1 MDEVEAVKHLT
12 EEQLVSHYYGD
23 LDNPLE
29 AVKHLESCDA
39 CRVRF
44 AALDSD
50 LSLMKAASIPDRPE
64 DYGRRLWQ
72 RLQPRLLDAAVR
84 TRPTWFVFPQ
94 WKLAAAAAL
103 LLVAGFVAG
112 RFGPGRQAPLPEPV
126 SEAARSRILMAT
138 VADHLD
144 QSQRALLEL
153 ANESDAGAPDD
164 SSADQARA
172 GELVVANRLY
182 RQSASQAGEASL
194 ASVLDELERVLIEI
208 ANQPPDVTR
217 RELREIRRRIDDEDL
232 LFKIRVLSSQVR
244 SRERKDSSKSLL

>member
-1 MDEVEAVKHLT
+1 MDEVETVKHLSA
-12 EEQLVSHYYGD
+12 EQLVSHYYGE

-29 AVKHLESCDA
+29 AVKHLESCEA
-39 CRVRF
+39 CHARF

-50 LSLMKAASIPDRPE
+50 LSLMKTATIPDRPD
-64 DYGRRLWQ
+64 DYGRRIWQ
-72 RLQPRLLDAAVR
+72 GLQPRLEDKAVQ
-84 TRPTWFVFPQ
+84 TPPSWFAFPQ

-103 LLVAGFVAG
+103 LVVAGFVAG
-112 RFGPGRQAPLPEPV
+112 RFGPGTQAPLPGPV
-126 SEAARSRILMAT
+126 SEAARNRILMAA

-153 ANESDAGAPDD
+153 ANESDAGAPD
-164 SSADQARA
+164 SPADQARA
-172 GELVVANRLY
+172 GDLVAANRLY

-208 ANQPPDVTR
+208 ANRPPDMTR
-217 RELREIRRRIDDEDL
+217 GELREIRRRIDEEDL

-244 SRERKDSSKSLL
+244 SREKKDSSKSLL

>member
-1 MDEVEAVKHLT
+1 MDEVEAVKHLS
-12 EEQLVSHYYGD
+12 EEQLVLHYYGE
-23 LDNPLE
+23 LEPLE

-39 CRVRF
+39 CRARF

-50 LSLMKAASIPDRPE
+50 LSLIKTATIPHRPD
-64 DYGRRLWQ
+64 DYGRRVWQ
-72 RLQPRLLDAAVR
+72 RLQPRLEGAAVR
-84 TRPTWFVFPQ
+84 THPSWFVFPQ
-94 WKLAAAAAL
+94 WKLAAAAVL
-103 LLVAGFVAG
+103 LVVAGFVAG
-112 RFGPGRQAPLPEPV
+112 RFGPGRETPLPEPV
-126 SEAARSRILMAT
+126 SEAARDRILVAT

-153 ANESDAGAPDD
+153 ANGSDDD
-164 SSADQARA
+164 AADSPSDQARA
-172 GELVVANRLY
+172 GELVAANRLY

-244 SRERKDSSKSLL
+244 SREKKDSSKSLL

>member
-12 EEQLVSHYYGD
+12 EEQLISHYYGE

-29 AVKHLESCDA
+29 GVKHLESCEVCGA
-39 CRVRF
+39 RF

-50 LSLMKAASIPDRPE
+50 LSLMKAASIPDRPD
-64 DYGRRLWQ
+64 DYGRRTWQ
-72 RLQPRLLDAAVR
+72 RLQPRLEDKAVR
-84 TRPTWFVFPQ
+84 TGPNSFLSPQ

-103 LLVAGFVAG
+103 LVVAGFVVG
-112 RFGPGRQAPLPEPV
+112 RFGPGRQVPLPEPV
-126 SEAARSRILMAT
+126 SKVARSRILMAT

-153 ANESDAGAPDD
+153 ANESDAGAPD
-164 SSADQARA
+164 SFADQARA
-172 GELVVANRLY
+172 DELVAANRLY

-217 RELREIRRRIDDEDL
+217 GELREIRRRIDEEDL

-244 SRERKDSSKSLL
+244 SREKKVSWKSLL

>member
-1 MDEVEAVKHLT
+1 MKHLT
-12 EEQLVSHYYGD
+12 EEQLVMHYYGE

-39 CRVRF
+39 CRTRF
-44 AALDSD
+44 AALESD
-50 LSLMKAASIPDRPE
+50 LSLMKTATIPDRPD
-64 DYGRRLWQ
+64 DYGRRVWQ
-72 RLQPRLLDAAVR
+72 RLQPRLEDRPVR
-84 TRPTWFVFPQ
+84 TRPSWFAFPQ
-94 WKLAAAAAL
+94 WKLAAAAIL
-103 LLVAGFVAG
+103 LVVAGFVAG
-112 RFGPGRQAPLPEPV
+112 RFGPGREKPLAEPV
-126 SEAARSRILMAT
+126 SEAARDRILMAT

-153 ANESDAGAPDD
+153 ANESDDGAPD
-164 SSADQARA
+164 SPADQARA
-172 GELVVANRLY
+172 GELVAANRLY

-217 RELREIRRRIDDEDL
+217 RELREIRRRIDEEDL

-244 SRERKDSSKSLL
+244 SREKKDSSKSLL

>member
-1 MDEVEAVKHLT
+1 MRHLS
-12 EEQLVSHYYGD
+12 EEELVLHYYGE
-23 LDNPLE
+23 LDKPLE
-29 AVKHLESCDA
+29 AVQHLESCDA
-39 CRVRF
+39 CRARS

-50 LSLMKAASIPDRPE
+50 LSLMKAATIPDRPN
-64 DYGRRLWQ
+64 DYGRRVWQ
-72 RLQPRLLDAAVR
+72 RLQPRLEDAAVR
-84 TRPTWFVFPQ
+84 TSPNWFVFPH
-94 WKLAAAAAL
+94 WKLAAAAV
-103 LLVAGFVAG
+103 LLVVTGFIAG

-126 SEAARSRILMAT
+126 SEAARSRILMTT

-153 ANESDAGAPDD
+153 ANESEAGAPD
-164 SSADQARA
+164 SPADQARA
-172 GELVVANRLY
+172 GELVAANRLY

-217 RELREIRRRIDDEDL
+217 GELREIRRRIDEEDL

-244 SRERKDSSKSLL
+244 SREKKDSSKSLL

>member
-23 LDNPLE
+23 LGNPLE
-29 AVKHLESCDA
+29 AVKHLESCEA
-39 CRVRF
+39 CRAHF

-50 LSLMKAASIPDRPE
+50 LSLMKVAMIPDRPD
-64 DYGRRLWQ
+64 DYGRRIWQ
-72 RLQPRLLDAAVR
+72 RLQPRLEDKPVR
-84 TRPTWFVFPQ
+84 SGSRWFAFPQ
-94 WKLAAAAAL
+94 WKLAAAAVL
-103 LLVAGFVAG
+103 LVVAGFVAG

-153 ANESDAGAPDD
+153 ANESDAGAPD

-172 GELVVANRLY
+172 GDLVAANRLY
-182 RQSASQAGEASL
+182 RQSASQAGETSL

-208 ANQPPDVTR
+208 ANQPPDVSH
-217 RELREIRRRIDDEDL
+217 RELREIRRRIDEEDL

-244 SRERKDSSKSLL
+244 SKEMKNSSKSLL

>member
-1 MDEVEAVKHLT
+1 MEEVEAVKHLT
-12 EEQLVSHYYGD
+12 EEQLISHYYGE

-29 AVKHLESCDA
+29 AVKHLESCEA
-39 CRVRF
+39 CRARF

-50 LSLMKAASIPDRPE
+50 LSLMKAAAIPDRPD
-64 DYGRRLWQ
+64 DYGRRIWQ
-72 RLQPRLLDAAVR
+72 GLQPRLEDAAVR

-94 WKLAAAAAL
+94 WKLVAAAVL
-103 LLVAGFVAG
+103 LLAGFVAG

-153 ANESDAGAPDD
+153 ANESDAGTQD

-172 GELVVANRLY
+172 DELVAANRLY
-182 RQSASQAGEASL
+182 RQSAAQAGEASL

-208 ANQPPDVTR
+208 ANQPPDVSH
-217 RELREIRRRIDDEDL
+217 RELREIRRRIDEEDL

-244 SRERKDSSKSLL
+244 SREMKDSSKSLL